1 MLVKNYDYM
10 KSNYE
15 NIDVVAKLY
24 DIISD
29 CDTNF
34 INKKKNIYIY
44 IYLLIY

>member
-29 CDTNF
+29 CDANF
-34 INKKKNIYIY
+34 INKKKKKIYIY
-44 IYLLIY
+44 IYIF